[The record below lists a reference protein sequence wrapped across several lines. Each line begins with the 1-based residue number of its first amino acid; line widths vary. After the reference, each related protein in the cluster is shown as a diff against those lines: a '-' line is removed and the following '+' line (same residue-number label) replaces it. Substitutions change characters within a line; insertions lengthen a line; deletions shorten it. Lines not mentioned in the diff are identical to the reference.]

1 MNADYSHRIGYNYF
15 ANSYDIRDSLDLP
28 FGNIIK
34 NTRERSI
41 NGKVDFV
48 ALYNRIKALRWAN
61 NGNPIGK
68 NVARNPGDDDD
79 ILISPKNALRSL
91 TRLLLTLRGIQVN
104 YSINESTT
112 LPGFL
117 PNPGLLGMNKQSM
130 APGFDFISGS
140 QNDQIRF
147 TAGQNGWLSKSM
159 VQNIPFTQTKQ
170 EKFSYIT
177 QLEPNKDLRI
187 QVEGNYNKGDNY
199 QEFYRPKTTSGP
211 FVSESPI
218 RSGNYS
224 MTFLSFLTA
233 FEDPA
238 AVFEKFRTNRSIL
251 LSRLTRAKLA
261 EGGDYNI
268 NSQDVL
274 IPSFFAAYS
283 GVSAN
288 DVKYSPF
295 YNIPLPNWKVDY
307 NGLNLFP
314 WITKKFSS
322 FTISHMYSS
331 TYSVGNFVSALEYGQ
346 FENDYTNLT
355 LNSLLYPLSS
365 RFDVKTNTLIP
376 VYVMS
381 TISFSERFSPLIG
394 INAMTKSRVSIRFEY
409 NQDRNVGLNLSN
421 NQVAELSNKDLT
433 FAIGFTKANML
444 IPFKINGR
452 NVRLPNDLR
461 FNCNLTIRDTR
472 TLQRKLDAETI
483 VTQGFYNFQF
493 RPQISYAISD
503 KLSVTAYFDKM
514 FNNPL
519 VSNSFYRST
528 VAGGFQ
534 IRYSLSE

>member
-1 MNADYSHRIGYNYF
+1 
-15 ANSYDIRDSLDLP
+15 
-28 FGNIIK
+28 
-34 NTRERSI
+34 
-41 NGKVDFV
+41 
-48 ALYNRIKALRWAN
+48 
-61 NGNPIGK
+61 
-68 NVARNPGDDDD
+68 
-79 ILISPKNALRSL
+79 
-91 TRLLLTLRGIQVN
+91 VN

-117 PNPGLLGMNKQSM
+117 PNPGLLGMNANSG
-130 APGFDFISGS
+130 APGFDFISGGQS
-140 QNDQIRF
+140 DQVRF
-147 TAGQNGWLSKSM
+147 TAAQNGWLSKSI
-159 VQNIPFTQTKQ
+159 VQNIPFTQIKQ

-187 QVEGNYNKGDNY
+187 QVEGTYNKGDNY
-199 QEFYRPKTTSGP
+199 QEFFRPSVTNGP
-211 FVSESPI
+211 FKSQSPL

-224 MTFLSFLTA
+224 MSFLSFMTA
-233 FEDPA
+233 FKDPA
-238 AVFEKFRTNRSIL
+238 VVFEEFRSNRDVL
-251 LSRLTRAKLA
+251 LKRLNKTQTS
-261 EGGDYNI
+261 EGGLYNQ

-295 YNIPLPNWKVDY
+295 YSIPLPNWKVDY
-307 NGLNLFP
+307 NGINLMP
-314 WITKKFSS
+314 WVGKKFSS
-322 FTISHMYSS
+322 FTINHMYSS
-331 TYSVGNFVSALEYGQ
+331 TYSVGNFVSSLEYGQ
-346 FENDYTNLT
+346 LENDYLNLT

-365 RFDVKTNTLIP
+365 RFDDKTHSLIP
-376 VYVMS
+376 VSVMS

-394 INAMTKSRVSIRFEY
+394 INAITKSRVSLRLEY

-421 NQVAELSNKDLT
+421 SQVAELSNKDLT
-433 FAIGFTKANML
+433 FSIGFTKANML

-452 NVRLPNDLR
+452 KVRLPNDFR
-461 FNCNLTIRDTR
+461 FNCNLTIRDTQ
-472 TLQRKLDAETI
+472 TLQRKLDAETVI
-483 VTQGFYNFQF
+483 TQGFYNFQF
-493 RPQISYAISD
+493 RPQVSYAVSD